1 MNKKTKRYHNRKMI
15 KKNVKENK
23 YGSAK
28 SKLSACGTDP
38 NKNSIET
45 NV

>member
-1 MNKKTKRYHNRKMI
+1 MI

-28 SKLSACGTDP
+28 SELSACGTDP

-45 NV
+45 KSFRKLFS